1 MLFRSRR
8 DKVPGYIE
16 ALESARGA
24 AAAHDA
30 LVVGPPH
37 TLIYPN
43 LFLAEMNV
51 MTVEPLSPG
60 ETIAC
65 TTPVLIPGQP
75 EMNSRTLRRSEGAMG
90 PAGFLIADDG
100 EIGAR
105 NQLGLA
111 AREPEWVVL
120 SRGLESDTAD
130 AAGLIN
136 RDKSAET
143 PQRGWWKHWAAVLEG
158 ETPGTEAQ

>member
-1 MLFRSRR
+1 
-8 DKVPGYIE
+8 VI
-16 ALESARGA
+16 
-24 AAAHDA
+24 
-30 LVVGPPH
+30 GPPH
-37 TLIYPN
+37 TLIFPN
-43 LFLAEMNV
+43 LFIAEMNV

-60 ETIAC
+60 EAIAY
-65 TTPVLIPGQP
+65 TTPVFIPGHP

-111 AREPEWVVL
+111 ARHPEWVTL
-120 SRGLESDTAD
+120 SRGLESDVTD
-130 AAGLIN
+130 ATGRIN

-158 ETPGTEAQ
+158 ETPGSEDQS

>member
-1 MLFRSRR
+1 
-8 DKVPGYIE
+8 
-16 ALESARGA
+16 
-24 AAAHDA
+24 AHDT

-51 MTVEPLSPG
+51 MTVEPLSAG
-60 ETIAC
+60 ETIAY
-65 TTPVLIPGQP
+65 TPPVLLPRRP
-75 EMNSRTLRRSEGAMG
+75 EMNRRTLRRTEGAMG

-111 AREPEWVVL
+111 ARDPEWVTL
-120 SRGLESDTAD
+120 SRGLETDVTD
-130 AAGLIN
+130 ATG
-136 RDKSAET
+136 
-143 PQRGWWKHWAAVLEG
+143 
-158 ETPGTEAQ
+158 